1 MATPTLIDQTDP
13 PLVQRAQ
20 RYEREALRELFDRTV
35 GSLYAVCSAL
45 TSRAGEAEALARQV
59 LLRALAGLPDF
70 AGDARGFEIWLLR
83 LAAHSASRPRPAEN
97 GAHGMR
103 QTFRELPQAERET
116 LALRLLGGWET
127 GRVAYTTRRT
137 DQEVRTSL
145 VTSLRQLAGV
155 PNGPVP
161 GDLRRFDGALD
172 RVLGGDSP
180 EVARTGVHDPADAH
194 LLVAAAASLAA
205 LGRTPPPPET
215 LMRLRTAFFA
225 DAAERRAL
233 WVHRHRNPAM
243 VPGVEVRRGPSR
255 FSTGAALMISL
266 LVFVGA
272 GASLAL
278 FSMFASPDSP
288 FYPVKQTAESVL
300 LAMPRSPEAKAD
312 LELKLATT
320 REREAEDM
328 AVAGKGDLA
337 AQAMDAHFNLLRASA
352 RDLGLAPTHD
362 AQWREERDQY
372 NQAASESTEEL
383 QNSLSANH
391 QGKAATQVKSQTQQF
406 QRDRKTLDQGLG
418 SGSTP
423 QPGPSAN
430 TGS

>member
-20 RYEREALRELFDRTV
+20 RYEREALRELFDRTI
-35 GSLYAVCSAL
+35 GPLYAVCSSL
-45 TSRAGEAEALARQV
+45 TSRAGEAEALSRQV
-59 LLRALAGLPDF
+59 LLRALADLPDF

-83 LAAHSASRPRPAEN
+83 LAAHSSSRPRPAEN

-103 QTFRELPQAERET
+103 QAFQELPQAERET
-116 LALRLLGGWET
+116 LALRLLGGLET
-127 GRVAYTTRRT
+127 GRVAYTTRRS
-137 DQEVRTSL
+137 DQDVRSSL
-145 VTSLRQLAGV
+145 VTSLRQLAGA
-155 PNGPVP
+155 PNGAVP

-172 RVLGGDSP
+172 RVLAGDSP
-180 EVARTGVHDPADAH
+180 EAARAGVHDPPDVH
-194 LLVAAAASLAA
+194 LLVAAASSLVA
-205 LGRTPPPPET
+205 LGRTQPPQET

-255 FSTGAALMISL
+255 FSTGAALLISL

-288 FYPVKQTAESVL
+288 FYPVKQTAENVL
-300 LAMPRSPEAKAD
+300 LAIPRSPDAKAD

-337 AQAMDAHFNLLRASA
+337 AQAMDAHFALLRASA

-362 AQWREERDQY
+362 AQWRAERDQY

-383 QNSLSANH
+383 QNTLSANH
-391 QGKAATQVKSQTQQF
+391 QGQAAKQVKSQTQQF

-418 SGSTP
+418 STP
-423 QPGPSAN
+423 QPAPSSN

>member
-20 RYEREALRELFDRTV
+20 RYEREALRELFDRTI
-35 GSLYAVCSAL
+35 GSLYAVCSSL

-59 LLRALAGLPDF
+59 LLRALADLPDF

-83 LAAHSASRPRPAEN
+83 LAAQSTSRPRTIEN

-103 QTFRELPQAERET
+103 QTFQELPAAERET
-116 LALRLLGGWET
+116 LALRVLGGLET
-127 GRVAYTTRRT
+127 GRVAYTTRRD
-137 DQEVRTSL
+137 DQEVRASL
-145 VTSLRQLAGV
+145 VTSLRQLAGS
-155 PNGPVP
+155 PNGVMP
-161 GDLRRFDGALD
+161 GDLRRFDAALD

-180 EVARTGVHDPADAH
+180 EVARTGVQDPPDVH
-194 LLVAAAASLAA
+194 LLLAAAASLAE
-205 LGRTPPPPET
+205 LGHTAPPQET

-233 WVHRHRNPAM
+233 WVHRHRNPAT

-255 FSTGAALMISL
+255 FSTGAALLISL
-266 LVFVGA
+266 VVFVAA

-337 AQAMDAHFNLLRASA
+337 AQAMDAHFDLLRAAA
-352 RDLGLAPTHD
+352 RDVGLASTHD
-362 AQWREERDQY
+362 AQWRSERDQY

-391 QGKAATQVKSQTQQF
+391 QGQAAKQVKSQTEQF

-418 SGSTP
+418 SGTTP
-423 QPGPSAN
+423 QPAPSAN